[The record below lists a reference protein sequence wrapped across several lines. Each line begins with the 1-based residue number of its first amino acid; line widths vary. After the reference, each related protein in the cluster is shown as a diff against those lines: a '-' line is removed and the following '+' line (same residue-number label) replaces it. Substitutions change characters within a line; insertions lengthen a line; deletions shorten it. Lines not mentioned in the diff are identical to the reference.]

1 MVQKVTHSPS
11 KFKNVIG
18 KPHFSQNKQRNIA
31 EPSYFCDVFTLSQQI
46 IFIMEAYIVAGY
58 RSAIGKAGRGGF
70 RNYRPDDL
78 AIDVITQLMASV
90 PAVEKNLVDDVM
102 VGCANPE
109 GEQGLQIGRL
119 ISNRALGKD
128 VPGMTVNRYCASG
141 LETISIAVAKIRAGM
156 GHIYV
161 AGGTESMSLIPMTGY
176 KLAPNYNIAANTPDY
191 LVGMGLTAEAVA
203 NKWEISRE
211 QADAFSVRSHALAGA
226 AIKGGKFKD
235 EIVPVTVK
243 EVWVENDKR
252 KERETVVDT
261 DEGVRADTSIEGL
274 GKLRAAFAQGGSVT
288 AGNSSQTSDGA
299 AFVLVVS
306 EEVVKRYNLTPIARL
321 AACSVAGVE
330 PIHMGIG
337 PCAAIPKAL
346 AQAGKKLDDIEL
358 IELNE
363 AFAAQA
369 LAVIKQAGLNPDIV
383 NVNGG
388 AIALGHPLGCTGA
401 KLSVQLFN
409 ELRRRNQKYGMVTAC
424 VGGGQGIAGIYE
436 LLN

>member
-1 MVQKVTHSPS
+1 MQ
-11 KFKNVIG
+11 
-18 KPHFSQNKQRNIA
+18 
-31 EPSYFCDVFTLSQQI
+31 
-46 IFIMEAYIVAGY
+46 EAYIIAGY
-58 RSAIGKAGRGGF
+58 RSAVGKAGKGGF
-70 RNYRPDDL
+70 KSYRSDDL
-78 AIDVITQLMASV
+78 AVDVIRHLMAAV
-90 PAVEKNLVDDVM
+90 PQLDPKMVDDCI

-156 GHIYV
+156 GHCYV
-161 AGGTESMSLIPMTGY
+161 AGGAESMSFIPMTGY

-211 QADAFSVRSHALAGA
+211 EADTFSVRSHQRAAA
-226 AIKGGKFKD
+226 AIDAGKFRD
-235 EIVPVTVK
+235 EIVPVTVPD
-243 EVWVENDKR
+243 VWVENDKR
-252 KERETVVDT
+252 KESSHIVDT
-261 DEGVRADTSIEGL
+261 DEGVRRETTFEGL
-274 GKLRAAFAQGGSVT
+274 AKLRPAFASDGRVT

-299 AFVLVVS
+299 AFVLVMS
-306 EEVVKRYNLTPIARL
+306 EELMKSLGLEPVARL

-330 PIHMGIG
+330 PIYMGIG

-346 AQAGKKLDDIEL
+346 KQAGMKLADIEA

-363 AFAAQA
+363 AFGAQA
-369 LAVIKQAGLNPDIV
+369 LAVIKEAGLNPDIV

-401 KLSVQLFN
+401 KLSIQLLN
-409 ELRRRNQKYGMVTAC
+409 EMRRSKQKYGMVTAC
-424 VGGGQGIAGIYE
+424 VGGGQGIAGIWE
-436 LLN
+436 RLN